1 MKKTISLLVLLI
13 ASASHIGAQEADSAF
28 VPAPNQNPAETST
41 NFTVKV
47 RLETEMDLNL
57 VSSVAAFEL
66 HPSFPSI
73 FKAGDR
79 VLHQDGLIRKDRF
92 SEDAILRSSQ
102 KDGFVSFTFPNPGWY
117 VIFQQGSVVA
127 VTAQTIRIVTLIW
140 ATVLVWRNVSYA
152 AQQLEQGSLLTDL
165 RQRPKATN
173 PGA

>member
-1 MKKTISLLVLLI
+1 MCAFAPQQNFRLIFLLI
-13 ASASHIGAQEADSAF
+13 
-28 VPAPNQNPAETST
+28 
-41 NFTVKV
+41 
-47 RLETEMDLNL
+47 
-57 VSSVAAFEL
+57 
-66 HPSFPSI
+66 SI
-73 FKAGDR
+73 S
-79 VLHQDGLIRKDRF
+79 GLLGQ
-92 SEDAILRSSQ
+92 ILY
-102 KDGFVSFTFPNPGWY
+102 PGWY